1 MTEPIAEELRM
12 IRQNVPGIRGSITAT
27 RDGLL
32 VAHDVHELE
41 PTGIAALVAAL
52 HAVAARA
59 SLSTEGGQLREV
71 ISRGT
76 DGYLAVYAAGNAAI
90 VAVLGT
96 NDMNVAML
104 NLQARRMIDRIA
116 GHSAGLVKSPPPG
129 PAGAAPADA
138 AARDQ

>member
-1 MTEPIAEELRM
+1 M

-32 VAHDVHELE
+32 VAHDAGDLE

-52 HAVAARA
+52 HAVAGRA

-71 ISRGT
+71 ISRGS

-116 GHSAGLVKSPPPG
+116 EHSAGLVKSPPSSP
-129 PAGAAPADA
+129 AAPAAGD
-138 AARDQ
+138 DGTGDD

>member
-1 MTEPIAEELRM
+1 M

-32 VAHDVHELE
+32 VAHDVHDLE

-59 SLSTEGGQLREV
+59 SLSTQGGQLREV
-71 ISRGT
+71 VSRGA
-76 DGYLAVYAAGNAAI
+76 DGYLAVYAAGDAAI

-104 NLQARRMIDRIA
+104 NLQARKMIDRITE
-116 GHSAGLVKSPPPG
+116 HSAGLVKSPPPG
-129 PAGAAPADA
+129 SAGPAQADGDA
-138 AARDQ
+138 GDE